1 MSAAASFPVSARAW
15 VPALPEPQVRLF
27 ASLSR
32 RPQAGQG
39 TGLRYQIENGL
50 LRTTVTVQSKA
61 LVWLGDSPFTLLTP
75 LKKKA
80 LSVEGGLASG
90 IKAFIWW

>member
-1 MSAAASFPVSARAW
+1 MSTAASFPVSARAR

-32 RPQAGQG
+32 RPQAGQA

-75 LKKKA
+75 LKKKTKPYQLKVA
-80 LSVEGGLASG
+80 
-90 IKAFIWW
+90 